1 MDEGI
6 LVKTFQQHIDF
17 SADGLNWAWF
27 WRWLFVVAQ
36 VFVEK
41 MFGIGLESVFVDLS
55 VQEGGECFNFVACVA
70 D

>member
-1 MDEGI
+1 MVFGLKFFSKI
-6 LVKTFQQHIDF
+6 LIFL
-17 SADGLNWAWF
+17 AGGLNWAWF